1 MLLLN
6 YPHFDSL
13 WTQRNTYHVCKYF
26 HFSLFFFLAFL
37 SFYALL
43 VLVKH
48 FMILS
53 SFLSFSLSLSLFL
66 SFFLSFFLPFSL
78 SLSLSFV
85 LEFLYLFF
93 CCLILFFFFAVL
105 GINSG
110 DSLENDFWRNFHILS
125 LFFLNSV

>member
-1 MLLLN
+1 MTHYGHREIPTMFVNIFILLIL
-6 YPHFDSL
+6 
-13 WTQRNTYHVCKYF
+13 
-26 HFSLFFFLAFL
+26 FLAFL

-53 SFLSFSLSLSLFL
+53 SFLSFSLSLSLSL
-66 SFFLSFFLPFSL
+66 SFFLSFF
-78 SLSLSFV
+78 

>member
-1 MLLLN
+1 MFVNIFILLFL
-6 YPHFDSL
+6 
-13 WTQRNTYHVCKYF
+13 
-26 HFSLFFFLAFL
+26 FLAFL

-53 SFLSFSLSLSLFL
+53 SFLSFSLSLFLLFL
-66 SFFLSFFLPFSL
+66 SFFLK
-78 SLSLSFV
+78 
-85 LEFLYLFF
+85 FLYLFF

-110 DSLENDFWRNFHILS
+110 DFLENDFWRNFHILS